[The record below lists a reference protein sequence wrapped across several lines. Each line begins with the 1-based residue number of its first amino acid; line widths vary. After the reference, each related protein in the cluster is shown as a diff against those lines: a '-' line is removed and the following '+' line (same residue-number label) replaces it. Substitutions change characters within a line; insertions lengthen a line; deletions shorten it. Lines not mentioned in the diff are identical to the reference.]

1 MVNLLR
7 GAVDQAQAMG
17 APLLIMLLGMLMYP
31 WSFRVGDQR
40 TRRLLL
46 GPLSEE
52 RSNSPLRSL
61 A

>member
-1 MVNLLR
+1 
-7 GAVDQAQAMG
+7 MG